1 MDWDQ
6 IENKWAAMTLRIR
19 GDWAVNS
26 DEGSLPS
33 ARRTPKPKIAA
44 GSVANIAAPDLKAD
58 AGLKMAV
65 E

>member
-19 GDWAVNS
+19 GDWTANV
-26 DEGSLPS
+26 DEGNPLSS
-33 ARRTPKPKIAA
+33 RRTPKPKIGA
-44 GSVANIAAPDLKAD
+44 GSVANMAAPNLKAD
-58 AGLKMAV
+58 AGLKLAV